1 MLFAQH
7 RRRRTSVSHLHVNL
21 GVGRPAQGPS
31 GEPAHVASVIS
42 RFAGT
47 LDLARR
53 HGYSHVLI
61 AGLEDYVPDE
71 DPVGRQ
77 RAERFR
83 P

>member
-1 MLFAQH
+1 MRSSLGFLVVTCCVLSTAEDELPY
-7 RRRRTSVSHLHVNL
+7 RILHVNL

-53 HGYSHVLI
+53 HNYSHVLI
-61 AGLEDYVPDE
+61 AGLED
-71 DPVGRQ
+71 
-77 RAERFR
+77 
-83 P
+83 